1 MRLTID
7 HRTTYRFSVPQGRVT
22 QLLRL
27 TPSGTDGQAVAGW
40 GIHVDCDARM
50 RHGRDGFG
58 NRTTMLYVDGP
69 IDSIEIEVSGEVLTN
84 TSDGV
89 LHGAVEPLPPA
100 VFLRSTPLTEGDGGL
115 VEFALDAAA
124 SMSNPVERLHALN
137 LAFHNRFALDRGRPV
152 AGRTA
157 AQAFARDMA
166 TPRDFAHMFV
176 AAARGLG
183 TPARYVS
190 GYSAV
195 CCAGDASPAPHGWA
209 EAHVEGLGWV
219 AFDPC
224 MGLSADDAYVR
235 VAVALD
241 SAGAAPVAGSRLGE
255 GHEELDV
262 DLHVG
267 RANGQD

>member
-1 MRLTID
+1 MRITVD
-7 HRTTYRFSVPQGRVT
+7 HKTTYRFSVPQGRVT

-27 TPSGTDGQAVAGW
+27 TPSGSDCQAVAGW

-69 IDSIEIEVSGEVLTN
+69 IDSIVIEVAGDVLTN
-84 TSDGV
+84 GSDGI
-89 LHGAVEPLPPA
+89 LRGSHEPLPPA
-100 VFLRSTPLTEGDGGL
+100 VFLRSTPLTESSHALAD
-115 VEFALDAAA
+115 FAAEAV
-124 SMSNPVERLHALN
+124 SGTRGPVERLHALN
-137 LAFHNRFALDRGRPV
+137 LALHKRFALDRGRPV
-152 AGRTA
+152 SGRSA
-157 AQAFARDMA
+157 SEAFELDTA

-183 TPARYVS
+183 VPARYTS

-195 CCAGDASPAPHGWA
+195 CHVGDSPPAPHGWA
-209 EAHVEGLGWV
+209 EAYVERLGWV

-224 MGLSADDAYVR
+224 TGLSADKAYAR

-255 GHEELDV
+255 GNEALDV

-267 RANGQD
+267 RDNGQD

>member
-27 TPSGTDGQAVAGW
+27 TPSGTDGQAVASW

-84 TSDGV
+84 SSGGI
-89 LHGAVEPLPPA
+89 LHGAIEPLPPA
-100 VFLRSTPLTEGDGGL
+100 VYLRSTPLTEGGGAL
-115 VEFALDAAA
+115 ADFAANAAA
-124 SMSNPVERLHALN
+124 GVADPVERLHALN
-137 LAFHNRFALDRGRPV
+137 LAFHDRFALDRGRPASGRV
-152 AGRTA
+152 AA
-157 AQAFARDMA
+157 EAFALDTA
-166 TPRDFAHMFV
+166 TPRDFAQMFA

-190 GYSAV
+190 GYSAA
-195 CCAGDASPAPHGWA
+195 CCIGDAPPAPHGWA

-224 MGLSADDAYVR
+224 TGLSADEAYVR

-255 GHEELDV
+255 GYEELDV

>member
-7 HRTTYRFSVPQGRVT
+7 HRTTYRFSVPQGRLT

-69 IDSIEIEVSGEVLTN
+69 IDGIAIEVSGEVLTN
-84 TSDGV
+84 GSDGV
-89 LHGAVEPLPPA
+89 LHGSLEPLPPA
-100 VFLRSTPLTEGDGGL
+100 VFLRSTPLTQASTELAD
-115 VEFALDAAA
+115 FASDAIAA
-124 SMSNPVERLHALN
+124 TTDPVERLHALN
-137 LAFHNRFALDRGRPV
+137 LAFHDRFALDRGRPV
-152 AGRTA
+152 SGRRA
-157 AQAFARDMA
+157 AEAFILGTA
-166 TPRDFAHMFV
+166 TPRDLAQMFV
-176 AAARGLG
+176 TAARGLG
-183 TPARYVS
+183 VPARYVS

-195 CCAGDASPAPHGWA
+195 CFEGDARPAPHGWA
-209 EAHVEGLGWV
+209 EAYVEGLGWV
-219 AFDPC
+219 AFDAC
-224 MGLSADDAYVR
+224 TGLSADEAYAR

-255 GHEELDV
+255 GDEELDV

-267 RANGQD
+267 RDSPQD